1 MPSRTVVIL
10 GGGVGGIIT
19 ANDLRQK
26 LSNEHRVVLVE
37 RNAEHAFAP
46 SFLWLMTGDRR
57 PQQVR
62 RPLVQLLRTGV
73 EFVHGSADG
82 LDLNRRRITAV
93 REMSLEGPSTA

>member
-19 ANDLRQK
+19 ANGLRRR
-26 LSNEHRVVLVE
+26 LSNEHRIVLVE

-62 RPLVQLLRTGV
+62 RPLSPTAAEQVWNSFMAVLK
-73 EFVHGSADG
+73 GS
-82 LDLNRRRITAV
+82 I
-93 REMSLEGPSTA
+93 

>member
-10 GGGVGGIIT
+10 GGGVGGIIA

-26 LSNEHRVVLVE
+26 LSTEHRIVLIE

-46 SFLWLMTGDRR
+46 SFLWLMTGHRR

-62 RPLVQLLRTGV
+62 RPLA
-73 EFVHGSADG
+73 S
-82 LDLNRRRITAV
+82 I
-93 REMSLEGPSTA
+93 STVLP

>member
-19 ANDLRQK
+19 ANDLRQR
-26 LSNEHRVVLVE
+26 LSNEQRIVLVE

-62 RPLVQLLRTGV
+62 RPLVQLLRAKGFQAQRLEDGV
-73 EFVHGSADG
+73 PEWRAGG
-82 LDLNRRRITAV
+82 LPVAV
-93 REMSLEGPSTA
+93 GEKPK